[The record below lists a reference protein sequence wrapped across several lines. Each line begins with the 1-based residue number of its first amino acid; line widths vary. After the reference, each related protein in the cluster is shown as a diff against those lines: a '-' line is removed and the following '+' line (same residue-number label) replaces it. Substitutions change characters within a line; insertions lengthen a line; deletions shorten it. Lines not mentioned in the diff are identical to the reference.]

1 MSVLN
6 HKGAPPPG
14 TPLYALADLA
24 DPQTRSFE
32 FGEGAERFPM
42 FIVRSGDSVQG
53 WLNRCPH
60 AGHPLDFPEHQILTP
75 DKKLLRCA
83 SHGAQFEI
91 ASGLCVAGPCPG
103 RKLVPVPVH
112 VKDGVICV
120 GEGAGGPD
128 GA

>member
-1 MSVLN
+1 MSVLD
-6 HKGAPPPG
+6 HKGAPAAG
-14 TPLYALADLA
+14 TPLYALADLG

-32 FGEGAERFPM
+32 FGEGAERFAM
-42 FIVRSGDSVQG
+42 FIVRRGAEVKG

-75 DKKLLRCA
+75 DKTLLRCA

-91 ASGLCVAGPCPG
+91 DTGTCVSGPCEG

-112 VKDGVICV
+112 VRDGMVCV
-120 GEGAGGPD
+120 GPATGGPD